1 MLVGKG
7 LMEDWRKSQETLR
20 TEMEKQHDIVDSSL
34 RAENFSFIQR
44 TNEMEKE
51 KTKLLNELDRSYE
64 SLQMKEAELKDENQQ
79 KMNKEEINH
88 NVCKEELQDLYDR
101 KLAYEQDQF
110 KKLKDCQNDMKR
122 RFEAEI
128 K

>member
-1 MLVGKG
+1 
-7 LMEDWRKSQETLR
+7 
-20 TEMEKQHDIVDSSL
+20 MEKQHDIVDSSL

-110 KKLKDCQNDMKR
+110 KKLKDYQNDMKR

-128 K
+128 KQLNDRHDADVEELLDDFKQKL

>member
-1 MLVGKG
+1 MQDELGRIVLVGKG

-64 SLQMKEAELKDENQQ
+64 SLQMKEAELKDEN
-79 KMNKEEINH
+79 
-88 NVCKEELQDLYDR
+88 
-101 KLAYEQDQF
+101 
-110 KKLKDCQNDMKR
+110 
-122 RFEAEI
+122 
-128 K
+128 

>member
-1 MLVGKG
+1 
-7 LMEDWRKSQETLR
+7 
-20 TEMEKQHDIVDSSL
+20 
-34 RAENFSFIQR
+34 
-44 TNEMEKE
+44 
-51 KTKLLNELDRSYE
+51 
-64 SLQMKEAELKDENQQ
+64 MKEAELKDENQQ

-110 KKLKDCQNDMKR
+110 KKLKDYQNDMKR

>member
-110 KKLKDCQNDMKR
+110 KKLKDYQNDMKR